1 MQLVKIYG
9 DRIQIRS
16 DLKQLRNTKINDLLL
31 LSDENAKIVCSVVG
45 LTECDASYANS
56 GSEDYL
62 DEFTGTNIIECSIIG
77 SLVNGRFEKAIDVY
91 PTTKV
96 DITAIDLPLFEKMI
110 THSKRTS
117 FDIGRYASYETRAF
131 IDGNKFFQRHSA
143 VIGNTGSGKS
153 FTITTMLEKVSML
166 KGSNV
171 IVFDLHGEYSGLSYV
186 KKIQFGKDT
195 LFPFWLLSFTDIYS
209 AFLKVKEET
218 STVQLSALRKAFYK
232 ARQSE
237 ESEDKPIYFNPLYF
251 IAELERLNE
260 AEDPTGEFYKT
271 GDRAGQEKTTKGEYN
286 GKLSILLNL
295 IKEKVQDERY
305 GFMFGESPENYLS
318 VLMEKVLNI
327 TDKNIKVIDLSN
339 LPHEIVPVVIGILSK
354 LVYKM
359 QLVQEKSKR
368 IPLNFVC
375 DEAHVYIPSDNF
387 KLGASQRRLLDIFET
402 IAKEGRKFGT
412 SLTIVSQRP
421 SELNKT
427 IIAQCANFLVLK
439 LSNANDKFLIKDI
452 LTEGSKHIIDTV
464 SLFKPGDGIVI
475 GDSTPIPLKIKI
487 DKPKE
492 EPNSNTIDFWDIWG
506 QESTL
511 DVDELVNRYMR
522 ERKE

>member
-16 DLKQLRNTKINDLLL
+16 DLKQLRDTKINDLLL
-31 LSDENAKIVCSVVG
+31 LSDEYAQVVCSVVG
-45 LTECDASYANS
+45 LTETDVSYS
-56 GSEDYL
+56 GGDEDYL

-77 SLVNGRFEKAIDVY
+77 SLENGRFEKAIDNY

-96 DITAIDLPLFEKMI
+96 EITKIDLPLFESMI
-110 THSKRTS
+110 THNKKAS
-117 FDIGRYASYETRAF
+117 FDIGRYASYDTRAF
-131 IDGNKFFQRHSA
+131 IDGNRFFQRHSA

-153 FTITTMLEKVSML
+153 FTVSTMLEKISML

-171 IVFDLHGEYSGLSYV
+171 ILFDLHGEYSDLSYV
-186 KKIQFGKDT
+186 KKIQFGEDT

-218 STVQLSALRKAFYK
+218 STVQISALRKAFYK
-232 ARQSE
+232 VRQSE
-237 ESEDKPIYFNPLYF
+237 ESEDKPVYFNPMFF

-260 AEDPTGEFYKT
+260 SEVPTGEYYKT
-271 GDRAGQEKTTKGEYN
+271 GDRAGQAKTVKGEYN

-295 IKEKVQDERY
+295 LKEKVQDKRY
-305 GFMFGESPENYLS
+305 DFMFCETAENYLS
-318 VLMEKVLNI
+318 VLMDKILNI
-327 TDKNIKVIDLSN
+327 NDKNIKVVDLSN
-339 LPHEIVPVVIGILSK
+339 LPHEIVPVVIGILTK

-359 QLVQEKSKR
+359 QLAQERAKR
-368 IPLNFVC
+368 IPLNFIC

-402 IAKEGRKFGT
+402 IAKEGRKFAT
-412 SLTIVSQRP
+412 SLMIVSQRP

-452 LTEGSKHIIDTV
+452 LTEGSKHIIDAV
-464 SLFKPGDGIVI
+464 SLFKPGEGIVI

-492 EPNSNTIDFWDIWG
+492 EPNSNTIDFWDIW
-506 QESTL
+506 SNKNSI
-511 DVDELVNRYMR
+511 DISALVNRYM
-522 ERKE
+522 EEKEG